1 MEANIRLHLFIP
13 QILRLI
19 TLIFVYFCHGGYVL
33 SAVSEHQ
40 GLCSEITYKSIEGFR
55 RIGVGVLRRPS
66 IVFMPFSPI
75 VTFLLN
81 LFARGTAYRFYPY
94 FCIVID

>member
-55 RIGVGVLRRPS
+55 RIGVGVFRRPF
-66 IVFMPFSPI
+66 VDLYPI
-75 VTFLLN
+75 IFIRYV
-81 LFARGTAYRFYPY
+81 
-94 FCIVID
+94 D